1 MVLQLTRPEYCENA
15 NWIGIMASPLTI
27 GVLDTPGTPN
37 WFKIFTKYRVP
48 LNVRAKDGR
57 IFERRKWSWAL
68 RWNSPGMNMSLTGG

>member
-1 MVLQLTRPEYCENA
+1 
-15 NWIGIMASPLTI
+15 MASPLTI

-68 RWNSPGMNMSLTGG
+68 RWNSPRHEYVIDRGVTNITIENILGEEVSNAK